1 MCTCAAT
8 AAVGAD
14 LVGKI
19 EQDIPEDDP
28 RNPAVFPVLED
39 RERESARAREGGR
52 EGGGERERIV
62 RMHSCAC
69 VSACV
74 PHLRFLGVVAEAT
87 TFQRV

>member
-1 MCTCAAT
+1 M
-8 AAVGAD
+8 GAD

-39 RERESARAREGGR
+39 RERESARARAREGGR
-52 EGGGERERIV
+52 EGGGGERIV